1 MKMQFNR
8 MIVTTALHAIAIT
21 FALLSSLAAYCQAY
35 PNKPIRIVVPSSA
48 GGGADFTARLLA
60 QKLSDLLGQQVFVDN
75 RPGAGNIIGTEAVAK
90 ALPDGYTLLLA
101 INNHAINASLYQNL
115 PYDPLKDFA
124 PISLIVKSPH
134 ILVVHPSLPVKT
146 VQELITF
153 ARAKPG
159 QINYSSAG
167 NGTAAH
173 FAAELF
179 KLDARIQITHIPYKS
194 LSAAVIDVIAGAV
207 QVMFPSAATAS
218 GQIRAGK
225 LRALA
230 VTTAKRSHAMPEL
243 PTLQE
248 SGVPGY
254 EFSSWFGLL
263 APAATSPAVVAQL
276 SQGIAQIVRS
286 KEVQTRFTDDGSEP
300 VGSTSG
306 EYGAFL
312 KAEVETYAKLVKE
325 IGLKVD

>member
-1 MKMQFNR
+1 MQFNR
-8 MIVTTALHAIAIT
+8 PIMNAALHAFPIA
-21 FALLSSLAAYCQAY
+21 LMLVSSTAVHCQTY

-48 GGGADFTARLLA
+48 GGGADVIARLLA
-60 QKLSDLLGQQVFVDN
+60 QKLSDLLGQQVIVDN

-90 ALPDGYTLLLA
+90 AVPDGYTLLLA
-101 INNHAINASLYQNL
+101 INNHAINASLYQKL

-124 PISLIVKSPH
+124 PISLIVKIPH
-134 ILVVHPSLPVKT
+134 ILIVHPSLPVKS
-146 VQELITF
+146 VQDLIRL

-179 KLDARIQITHIPYKS
+179 KLNAKIQITHIPYKS
-194 LSAAVIDVIAGAV
+194 LSAAVIDVMAGAV
-207 QVMFPSAATAS
+207 QMMFPSAVTAI

-230 VTTAKRSHAMPEL
+230 VTTAKRFQAIPEL
-243 PTLQE
+243 PTLNE
-248 SGVPGY
+248 SGAPGY

-263 APAATSPAVVAQL
+263 APAAAPPAVITQL

-286 KEVQTRFTDDGSEP
+286 NEVQTRLTDDGSDP
-300 VGSTSG
+300 VGSTPG

-325 IGLKVD
+325 IGLKID

>member
-1 MKMQFNR
+1 MTQFNR
-8 MIVTTALHAIAIT
+8 PIMKAALRAVAIAL
-21 FALLSSLAAYCQAY
+21 ALVSSVAVHCQAY
-35 PNKPIRIVVPSSA
+35 PSKPIRIVVPSSA
-48 GGGADFTARLLA
+48 GGGADATARLLA

-101 INNHAINASLYQNL
+101 INNHAINASLYQKL

-134 ILVVHPSLPVKT
+134 ILVVHPSLPVKS
-146 VQELITF
+146 VQDLIRL
-153 ARAKPG
+153 ARSKPG

-179 KLDARIQITHIPYKS
+179 KLNAKIQITHIPYKS

-207 QVMFPSAATAS
+207 QVMFPSTLTAS

-230 VTTAKRSHAMPEL
+230 VTTAKRSQAMPEL

-263 APAATSPAVVAQL
+263 APAATPPAVVTQL
-276 SQGIAQIVRS
+276 SQRIAQIVRA
-286 KEVQTRFTDDGSEP
+286 KEVQTRLTDDGSDP
-300 VGSTSG
+300 VGSTPG
-306 EYGAFL
+306 EFGDFL
-312 KAEVETYAKLVKE
+312 RAEVETYAKLIKE
-325 IGLKVD
+325 IGLKID